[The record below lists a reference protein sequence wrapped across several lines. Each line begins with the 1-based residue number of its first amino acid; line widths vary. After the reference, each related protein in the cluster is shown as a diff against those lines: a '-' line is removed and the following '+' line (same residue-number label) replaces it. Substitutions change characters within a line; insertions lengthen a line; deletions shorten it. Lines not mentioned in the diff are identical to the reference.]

1 MSISSIL
8 VPAVLFFALGMFACI
23 IKSDLKFP
31 PDMHKM
37 IVIYLLVGIG
47 LHGGKALS
55 EASMSSAIPAVI
67 AALLLGFGLPIVAY
81 IIMRFIGK
89 IDPMNSAAIAA
100 HYGSVSAGT
109 YMTAVAFLNGISV
122 DYEAY
127 PVIMLAIMESPAI
140 IIGLILAGY
149 SRRVLAAQQS
159 SIGGPAVA
167 AEEGDG
173 HQKGMLKHLVIESFT
188 NGSILLLFGS
198 MAIGSIINEPN
209 MTKIEPFFDKIF
221 MGALCLF
228 LLDMGMEA
236 GKRISEFKD
245 VGIFL
250 VIFGVIMPIIG
261 ATVGILL
268 GHFWLQYSI
277 GGVTL
282 VTVLAASCSYI
293 AVPPAMRL
301 AVPEANP
308 SFYLTLSLGLTFPF
322 NVLVGIPI
330 YYGAAQWLA
339 YNY

>member
-47 LHGGKALS
+47 LHGGKALTES
-55 EASMSSAIPAVI
+55 SMSSAIPAVL
-67 AALLLGFGLPIVAY
+67 AALILGFGLPIIAY
-81 IIMRFIGK
+81 IIMRFLGK

-109 YMTAVAFLNGISV
+109 YMTAVAFLNGINV
-122 DYEAY
+122 EYEAY
-127 PVIMLAIMESPAI
+127 PVVMLAIMESPAI

-149 SRRVLAAQQS
+149 SRRVLAMQQRG
-159 SIGGPAVA
+159 IGGAAVA
-167 AEEGDG
+167 GDHG
-173 HQKGMLKHLVIESFT
+173 DQKGMLKHLVIESFT

-198 MAIGSIINEPN
+198 MAIGSIVSEPN

-245 VGIFL
+245 VGFFL
-250 VIFGVIMPIIG
+250 VIFGVIMPLIG
-261 ATVGILL
+261 ASVGIVI

-322 NVLVGIPI
+322 NVLAGIPL
-330 YYGAAQWLA
+330 YYAGAQWLA
-339 YNY
+339 HNY